1 MVDILVVEDNKEI
14 AEMLC
19 DFLRADGYSVSRTD
33 NGDKAVELFER
44 YGARLLLLDVMI
56 EGIDGFAVCEKIRRS
71 SDVPIF
77 MISARTDKNDK
88 LNGLV
93 TGADDYIEKPFDID
107 LLLAKITGLFR
118 RRYSLDE
125 LKCGDI
131 VINRSERTV
140 SLREQ
145 KLEMTAKEYELLLL
159 LAENPGKTLTKEYIF
174 SYVWGSDSETELQTV
189 TVHIKRLREK
199 LEKDPK
205 RPEHILTVW
214 GVGYKFQ

>member
-14 AEMLC
+14 SEMLC
-19 DFLRADGYSVSRTD
+19 DFLRAEGYTVSRTD
-33 NGDKAVELFER
+33 SGDKAVELFER
-44 YGARLLLLDVMI
+44 YGAKLLLLDVMI
-56 EGIDGFAVCEKIRRS
+56 EGMDGFAVCEKIRRS

-77 MISARTDKNDK
+77 IISARTDKNDK

-93 TGADDYIEKPFDID
+93 IGADDYIEKPFDID

-125 LKCGDI
+125 LKCGEL
-131 VINRSERTV
+131 VLNRSERTA
-140 SLREQ
+140 SLRGEA
-145 KLEMTAKEYELLLL
+145 LEMTAKEYDLLLL
-159 LAENPGKTLTKEYIF
+159 LAENSGKTLTKEYIF
-174 SYVWGSDSETELQTV
+174 SYIWGSDSETELQTV

-199 LEKDPK
+199 LEADPK
-205 RPEHILTVW
+205 KPEHILTVW

>member
-125 LKCGDI
+125 LKCGEI

-140 SLREQ
+140 SLRGEKQ
-145 KLEMTAKEYELLLL
+145 EMTAKEYELLLL

-205 RPEHILTVW
+205 KPEHILTVW

>member
-1 MVDILVVEDNKEI
+1 MVDILVVEDNSEI
-14 AEMLC
+14 SEMLC
-19 DFLRADGYSVSRTD
+19 DFLRAEGYSVSRTD
-33 NGDKAVELFER
+33 SGDKAVELFDR

-56 EGIDGFAVCEKIRRS
+56 NGIDGFAVCEKIRRR

-77 MISARTDKNDK
+77 IISARTDKNDK

-107 LLLAKITGLFR
+107 LLIAKISGLFR

-125 LKCGDI
+125 LRCGDL

-140 SLREQ
+140 TLRDRPI
-145 KLEMTAKEYELLLL
+145 EMTAKEYDLLLL
-159 LAENPGKTLTKEYIF
+159 LAENPGKTLNKEYIF
-174 SYVWGSDSETELQTV
+174 SYIWGSDSDSEFQTL

-199 LEKDPK
+199 LERDPK
-205 RPEHILTVW
+205 KPEHILTVW

>member
-1 MVDILVVEDNKEI
+1 
-14 AEMLC
+14 MLC

-118 RRYSLDE
+118 RRYSLRWFRE
-125 LKCGDI
+125 RCSI
-131 VINRSERTV
+131 CRS
-140 SLREQ
+140 
-145 KLEMTAKEYELLLL
+145 
-159 LAENPGKTLTKEYIF
+159 PI
-174 SYVWGSDSETELQTV
+174 W
-189 TVHIKRLREK
+189 
-199 LEKDPK
+199 
-205 RPEHILTVW
+205 
-214 GVGYKFQ
+214 

>member
-1 MVDILVVEDNKEI
+1 MVDILVVEDNSEI
-14 AEMLC
+14 SEMLC
-19 DFLRADGYSVSRTD
+19 DFLRAEGYSVSRTD
-33 NGDKAVELFER
+33 SGDKAVELFDR

-56 EGIDGFAVCEKIRRS
+56 NGIDGFAVCEKIRRR

-77 MISARTDKNDK
+77 IISARTDKNDK

-107 LLLAKITGLFR
+107 LLIAKISGLFR

-125 LKCGDI
+125 LRCGDL

-140 SLREQ
+140 ALRDRPI
-145 KLEMTAKEYELLLL
+145 EMTAKEYDLLLL
-159 LAENPGKTLTKEYIF
+159 LAENPGKTLNKEYIF
-174 SYVWGSDSETELQTV
+174 SYIWGSDSDSEFQTL

-199 LEKDPK
+199 LERDPK
-205 RPEHILTVW
+205 KPEHILTVW

>member
-14 AEMLC
+14 SEMLC
-19 DFLRADGYSVSRTD
+19 DFLRAEGYTVSRTD
-33 NGDKAVELFER
+33 SGDKAVELFER
-44 YGARLLLLDVMI
+44 YGAKLMLLDVMI
-56 EGIDGFAVCEKIRRS
+56 EGMDGFAVCEKIRRS

-77 MISARTDKNDK
+77 IISARTDKNDK

-93 TGADDYIEKPFDID
+93 IGADDYIEKPFDID

-125 LKCGDI
+125 LKCGEL
-131 VINRSERTV
+131 VLNRSERTA
-140 SLREQ
+140 SLRGEA
-145 KLEMTAKEYELLLL
+145 LEMTAKEYDLLLL

-174 SYVWGSDSETELQTV
+174 SYIWGSDSETELQTV

-199 LEKDPK
+199 LEADPK
-205 RPEHILTVW
+205 KPEHILTVW